1 MLKSLTE
8 DAVRDLARD
17 TLGFFGNDSVCS
29 GVGQLTTFNQLG
41 FSGIADKPDGW
52 YLPHNKNDVAVIL
65 EVKSTKTPLGKAQV
79 LELLKNVHIVQ
90 SQYPKVIGILYNG
103 EDLRVFKGDSEVRVS
118 ATLQHVNYYLTL
130 FVTDRID
137 KERIYEL
144 TAKINDSLHFDFGIR
159 NLYHR
164 MIFTACAL
172 VAERYGARL
181 KCLKDMGYQTF
192 HTAIH
197 SVLSKSLEN
206 DRKQNAKID
215 ILLEEYSDIK
225 MNTTDNQTAI
235 NDFIDWVVEISECI
249 NSNEWRG
256 EDVMGIFFNEFNRY
270 KKKSDSGQIFTPE
283 HITDFM
289 YKILEV
295 TPNDRILDATCGSG
309 GFLVKAMSNMIYES
323 GGLQTKKAAEIKSH
337 QLYGIEFDREIY
349 ALACANM
356 LIHKDGKTNLEQ
368 LDARSDEA
376 GKWIAKQKIS
386 KVLMNPPYENKY
398 GCLAILENVL
408 DHVPPH
414 TSCAFI
420 LPDKKLEKAQKGC
433 VTRILKHHCL
443 RKIIKL
449 PEDLFF
455 NIGITTSIFIFE
467 SGIPQSDKEIFCCYM
482 DSDGLVT
489 VKNKGRHDVYNRWES
504 IENRW
509 VDIVSKQSGNES
521 CQWIKPS
528 EHLSYQLPQSP
539 FEIFDE
545 DFRETAL
552 DYMMFKNSVDS
563 KGFKEHLL
571 NRILFSSDI
580 TDNDTSVLIS
590 IEKGVHNRGKN

>member
-1 MLKSLTE
+1 
-8 DAVRDLARD
+8 
-17 TLGFFGNDSVCS
+17 
-29 GVGQLTTFNQLG
+29 
-41 FSGIADKPDGW
+41 
-52 YLPHNKNDVAVIL
+52 
-65 EVKSTKTPLGKAQV
+65 
-79 LELLKNVHIVQ
+79 
-90 SQYPKVIGILYNG
+90 
-103 EDLRVFKGDSEVRVS
+103 
-118 ATLQHVNYYLTL
+118 
-130 FVTDRID
+130 
-137 KERIYEL
+137 
-144 TAKINDSLHFDFGIR
+144 
-159 NLYHR
+159 
-164 MIFTACAL
+164 
-172 VAERYGARL
+172 
-181 KCLKDMGYQTF
+181 
-192 HTAIH
+192 
-197 SVLSKSLEN
+197 
-206 DRKQNAKID
+206 
-215 ILLEEYSDIK
+215 
-225 MNTTDNQTAI
+225 
-235 NDFIDWVVEISECI
+235 
-249 NSNEWRG
+249 
-256 EDVMGIFFNEFNRY
+256 
-270 KKKSDSGQIFTPE
+270 
-283 HITDFM
+283 
-289 YKILEV
+289 
-295 TPNDRILDATCGSG
+295 
-309 GFLVKAMSNMIYES
+309 
-323 GGLQTKKAAEIKSH
+323 
-337 QLYGIEFDREIY
+337 
-349 ALACANM
+349 M

-408 DHVPPH
+408 NHVPPH

-509 VDIVSKQSGNES
+509 IDIVSKQSGDES
-521 CQWIKPS
+521 CQWIKPA

-552 DYMMFKNSVDS
+552 DYMLFKNSVDS

-580 TDNDTSVLIS
+580 TDNNTSVLIS